1 VHYDES
7 NFNGNDVA
15 EIWRSAQRR
24 RSSDLYAL
32 FANLWRIRPHIKPF
46 GLRLSHPL
54 GYVGSLIWKLRA
66 ATRTVSR
73 TTH

>member
-1 VHYDES
+1 VQYDES
-7 NFNGNDVA
+7 DFNGNDVA

-24 RSSDLYAL
+24 RASDVYVL
-32 FANLWRIRPHIKPF
+32 FANLSRIRPRIKPF
-46 GLRLSHPL
+46 GFQLSYPL

-66 ATRTVSR
+66 ATRIVSR